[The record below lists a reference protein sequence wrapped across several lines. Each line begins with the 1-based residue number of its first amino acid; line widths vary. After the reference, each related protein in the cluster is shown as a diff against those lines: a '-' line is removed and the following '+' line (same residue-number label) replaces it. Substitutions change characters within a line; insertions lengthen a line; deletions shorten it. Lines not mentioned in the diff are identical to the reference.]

1 MWLQGNLLKKEVCSN
16 LWVSFLNFE
25 HLIFLQSF
33 NLLLKLSSVFLYQLV
48 VSECLPPNSLILSL
62 MAEQGVD
69 WQWEIKTF
77 LSYRKSLQRDLAHGI
92 WELPYTA
99 CCFTVSVFLTPSLDT
114 VIIVENYLNIR
125 FRSCIYWCHKYVFL
139 WRHFYTIVPNVSSAL
154 MYSTCT

>member
-1 MWLQGNLLKKEVCSN
+1 MSFFFE
-16 LWVSFLNFE
+16 LWASHISPELWSTFKTIFCVFISVSGQWVPPPSTHWFL
-25 HLIFLQSF
+25 
-33 NLLLKLSSVFLYQLV
+33 
-48 VSECLPPNSLILSL
+48 SLI
-62 MAEQGVD
+62 AEQGMD

-99 CCFTVSVFLTPSLDT
+99 CCFTVSVFLTLSLDT
-114 VIIVENYLNIR
+114 VIIAENSLNIR

-139 WRHFYTIVPNVSSAL
+139 WRHFCTIVPNVSSAL